1 MKAYKYIGS
10 AYARADSHF
19 FNRDHKKRGKES
31 KNTQKTYSHTKRES
45 NESWLWNVY
54 VVAIGITMAA
64 TVATAKAIE

>member
-31 KNTQKTYSHTKRES
+31 KNTQKTYSHTKRERVT
-45 NESWLWNVY
+45 NRGCGMY
-54 VVAIGITMAA
+54 IVAIGITMAA